1 MVYCVTVMAFKRI
14 KMDYLP
20 RIVDSE
26 LDLRLRAVGATVI
39 VGPKWCGKTT
49 TAKQKAKSIL
59 EMQDPDMQDGYLK
72 LAATKPSMLL
82 EGANPRLIDEWQL
95 APVLWDAVRVSV
107 DRRKEKGL
115 YLLTGSVV
123 VDEDKIKHT
132 GIGRIS
138 RLEMD
143 TMSLFETD
151 ESSGEVSLKKL
162 FADPA
167 APIDGTK
174 GKLTVEELIF
184 AVCRGGWPSS
194 LEAVGDDAKLF
205 VATDYFNNVVDVD
218 ISRVDDVARDP
229 VLAAQLLRS
238 YARNISTLATKASIR
253 KDVLSVREVSLPT
266 VDSYLSALRRL
277 FVIHDVEA
285 WCPTIRSA
293 TDIRASHKRGFS
305 DPSIAVAAMGVGPE
319 YFRTDFKTFGFLF
332 ESLVMRD
339 LRVYSRALGGRI
351 SYYRDRYGLE
361 ADAVLHLKDGRYALI
376 EVKLGSNEIEEG
388 AGHLKEIKRLVAE
401 YNKSETQC
409 PLRLPDLLMVITGGK
424 YAYTRDDGV
433 VICPISALRP

>member
-1 MVYCVTVMAFKRI
+1 
-14 KMDYLP
+14 MDYLP

-82 EGANPRLIDEWQL
+82 EGANPRLIDEWPL

-167 APIDGTK
+167 APIDGAK

>member
-1 MVYCVTVMAFKRI
+1 
-14 KMDYLP
+14 
-20 RIVDSE
+20 
-26 LDLRLRAVGATVI
+26 
-39 VGPKWCGKTT
+39 
-49 TAKQKAKSIL
+49 
-59 EMQDPDMQDGYLK
+59 MQDPDLQEGYLK

-82 EGANPRLIDEWQL
+82 EGSNPRLIDEWQL

-123 VDEDKIKHT
+123 VDEDKVKHT

-143 TMSLFETD
+143 TMSLFETG
-151 ESSGEVSLKKL
+151 ESSGDVSLKEL
-162 FADPA
+162 FANPTA
-167 APIDGTK
+167 SVDGAR
-174 GKLTVEELIF
+174 GKLTVEELVF

-205 VATDYFNNVVDVD
+205 VAADYFNNVIEVD
-218 ISRVDDVARDP
+218 ISRVDDVERDP
-229 VLAAQLLRS
+229 ALAAQLLKS

-253 KDVLSVREVSLPT
+253 KDVFSVREVSMPT
-266 VDSYLSALRRL
+266 VDSYLSALRKL
-277 FVIHDVEA
+277 FVINDVGA
-285 WCPTIRSA
+285 WCPAIRSA
-293 TDIRASHKRGFS
+293 TDIRASHKRGFA

-339 LRVYSRALGGRI
+339 LRVYSHAMGGRI

-388 AGHLKEIKRLVAE
+388 AEHLKEIKRLVAE
-401 YNKSETQC
+401 YNKSEAQC
-409 PLRLPDLLMVITGGK
+409 PLRMPDLLMVITGGE
-424 YAYTRDDGV
+424 YAYTREDGV

>member
-1 MVYCVTVMAFKRI
+1 MN
-14 KMDYLP
+14 YLP

-49 TAKQKAKSIL
+49 TAKQKARSVL
-59 EMQDPDMQDGYLK
+59 EMQDPDLQEGYLK
-72 LAATKPSMLL
+72 LAATKPSLLL

-123 VDEDKIKHT
+123 VDENKIKHT

-143 TMSLFETD
+143 TMSLFETG
-151 ESSGEVSLKKL
+151 ESSGEVSLKGL
-162 FADPA
+162 FDDPTA
-167 APIDGTK
+167 FVDGAK
-174 GKLTVEELIF
+174 GKLSVEELVF

-205 VATDYFNNVVDVD
+205 VATDYFNNVVEVD
-218 ISRVDDVARDP
+218 ISRVDGVERDSA
-229 VLAAQLLRS
+229 LAAQLLRS
-238 YARNISTLATKASIR
+238 YARNISTLATKVSIR
-253 KDVLSVREVSLPT
+253 KDVLSVREVSMPT
-266 VDSYLSALRRL
+266 VDSYLSALRKL
-277 FVIHDVEA
+277 FVINDVEA
-285 WCPTIRSA
+285 WCPAIRSA

-332 ESLVMRD
+332 ESLVLRD
-339 LRVYSRALGGRI
+339 LRVYSHAMGGRI

-376 EVKLGSNEIEEG
+376 EIKLGSNEIEEG
-388 AGHLKEIKRLVAE
+388 AEHLTEIVRLIAE
-401 YNKSETQC
+401 YNKSEAQC
-409 PLRLPDLLMVITGGK
+409 PLRMPDLLMVITGGE
-424 YAYTRDDGV
+424 YAYTREDGV
-433 VICPISALRP
+433 IVCPISALRP

>member
-1 MVYCVTVMAFKRI
+1 
-14 KMDYLP
+14 MDYLP

-49 TAKQKAKSIL
+49 TAKQKARSVL
-59 EMQDPDMQDGYLK
+59 EMQDPDLQEGYLK

-82 EGANPRLIDEWQL
+82 EGENPRLIDEWQL

-123 VDEDKIKHT
+123 VDENKIKHT

-143 TMSLFETD
+143 TMSLFETG
-151 ESSGEVSLKKL
+151 ESSGEVSLKGL
-162 FADPA
+162 FDDPTA
-167 APIDGTK
+167 FVDGAK
-174 GKLTVEELIF
+174 GKLSVEELVF

-205 VATDYFNNVVDVD
+205 VATDYFNNVVEVD
-218 ISRVDDVARDP
+218 ISRVDGVERDSA
-229 VLAAQLLRS
+229 LAAQLLRS
-238 YARNISTLATKASIR
+238 YARNISTLATKVSIR
-253 KDVLSVREVSLPT
+253 KDVLSVREVSMPT
-266 VDSYLSALRRL
+266 VDSYLSALRKL
-277 FVIHDVEA
+277 FVINDVEA
-285 WCPTIRSA
+285 WCPAIRSA

-332 ESLVMRD
+332 ESLVLRD
-339 LRVYSRALGGRI
+339 LRVYSHAMGGRI

-376 EVKLGSNEIEEG
+376 EIKLGSNEIEEG
-388 AGHLKEIKRLVAE
+388 AEHLTEIVRLIAE
-401 YNKSETQC
+401 YNKSEAQC
-409 PLRLPDLLMVITGGK
+409 PLRMPDLLMVITGGEH
-424 YAYTRDDGV
+424 AYTREDGV
-433 VICPISALRP
+433 IVCPISALRP

>member
-1 MVYCVTVMAFKRI
+1 MN
-14 KMDYLP
+14 YLP

-49 TAKQKAKSIL
+49 TAKQKAKSVL
-59 EMQDPDMQDGYLK
+59 EMQDPDLQEGYLK

-82 EGANPRLIDEWQL
+82 EGAKPRLIDEWQL

-107 DRRKEKGL
+107 DRKNEKGQ

-132 GIGRIS
+132 GIGRSS

-143 TMSLFETD
+143 TMSLFETN
-151 ESSGEVSLKKL
+151 ESSGDVSLKEL
-162 FADPA
+162 FTNPA
-167 APIDGTK
+167 ASVDGAR

-194 LEAVGDDAKLF
+194 LEAAGDDAKLF
-205 VATDYFNNVVDVD
+205 VATDYFNNVVEVD
-218 ISRVDDVARDP
+218 ISRIDGFERDSI
-229 VLAAQLLRS
+229 LAAQLLKS

-253 KDVLSVREVSLPT
+253 KDVLSVREVSMPT
-266 VDSYLSALRRL
+266 VDSYLSALRKL
-277 FVIHDVEA
+277 FVINDIDA
-285 WCPTIRSA
+285 WCPAIRSA
-293 TDIRASHKRGFS
+293 TDIRASCKRGFF

-339 LRVYSRALGGRI
+339 LRVYSHAMGGRI

-376 EVKLGSNEIEEG
+376 EIKLGSSEIEKG
-388 AGHLKEIKRLVAE
+388 AEHLKEVRRLIGK
-401 YNKSETQC
+401 YNKTEKQC
-409 PLRLPDLLMVITGGK
+409 PLRMPDLLMVITGGD
-424 YAYTRDDGV
+424 YAYTREDGV
-433 VICPISALRP
+433 IVCPISALKD